1 MGAEKGTKQKIMD
14 VAVACF
20 NAQGYGQVSLQDI
33 ARELNISRGNLT
45 YHYATKDAL
54 LKAIFGQMWEG
65 INAEQDKA
73 RALPSFQ
80 NLKNEVGVYLHYQ
93 KAYAFMFTDSQVMAI
108 PFIREALG
116 EMSQR
121 TIEDNM
127 AAIAFAIEA
136 GNMKAEP
143 FPGAYR
149 QLAITTW
156 MQMFFWLPQQI
167 IRGVTAQ
174 EDAEKAVWATI
185 LPHFSERGIQAFQKY
200 YGEDFYQNLGPA
212 FDRNLSD
219 FIVL

>member
-1 MGAEKGTKQKIMD
+1 ME

-45 YHYATKDAL
+45 YHYPTKDAL
-54 LKAIFGQMWEG
+54 LKVIFGQMWEG
-65 INAEQDKA
+65 IRQEQDKA

-80 NLKNEVGVYLHYQ
+80 NLKDEVAVYLHYQ
-93 KAYAFMFTDSQVMAI
+93 KAYAFMFTDSQVMGI
-108 PFIREALG
+108 PFIKEALVK
-116 EMSQR
+116 MSQS
-121 TIEDNM
+121 TIEDSM

-136 GNMKAEP
+136 GNMAPEP

-167 IRGVTAQ
+167 IRGVSDP
-174 EDAEKAVWATI
+174 EDAEKAIWATI
-185 LPHFSERGIQAFQKY
+185 LPHFSEKGIEAFKKY
-200 YGEDFYQNLGPA
+200 YGEEFYQNLGPA
-212 FDRNLSD
+212 FDRSLSD